1 MTPKQQKSLQTLVD
15 QALQVLEDLG
25 VPLDGLTSRRKVKMA
40 KAFLAVA
47 GLRPGLAWAEAKDNS
62 HHRQLLSRQVI
73 TFMNAHLDERI
84 ADSSYDNIR
93 RQDLVL
99 PEKALILLKSG
110 KNPDAN
116 TNDGT
121 RGFAL
126 SPAAGQ
132 AIRKFGTSHWK
143 DAVDQ
148 FLQGRETLTDQ
159 LRRDRDLARIPV
171 QIANGEPMVFSPG
184 KHNFLQKEII
194 ERFLA
199 IFGFGAELLYVG
211 DTSNKYLFINRQKL
225 AQLKFFELAHDQ
237 LPDIIAYSEKKNWLY
252 LIEAVT
258 TANPITELRRKTLLE
273 LTRGCTADVIFITA
287 FPDRT
292 TYRKFAK
299 DIAWETEVWIA
310 DAPEH
315 MIHFNGDK
323 FLGPYSYEVHF

>member
-1 MTPKQQKSLQTLVD
+1 MTPKQQRSLKTLVD
-15 QALQVLEDLG
+15 QALQALEGLG
-25 VPLDGLTSRRKVKMA
+25 VPLDGLTLRRKEKMA

-47 GLRPGLAWAEAKDNS
+47 GLRPGLAWTDAKDNS

-73 TFMNAHLDERI
+73 TFMNAHLGENI
-84 ADSSYDNIR
+84 ADSSYDDIR
-93 RQDLVL
+93 RKDLVL
-99 PEKALILLKSG
+99 PEKALVVLRSAE
-110 KNPDAN
+110 NPDAN

-132 AIRKFGTSHWK
+132 AIRRFGTSQWK
-143 DAVDQ
+143 SAVDH
-148 FLQGRETLTDQ
+148 FLQGRETLADQ

-171 QIANGEPMVFSPG
+171 KIANGASVVFSAG
-184 KHNFLQKEII
+184 KHNVLQKDII

-199 IFGFGAELLYVG
+199 IFGFEADVLYVG
-211 DTSNKYLFINRQKL
+211 DTSSKYLFVNRQKL
-225 AQLKFFELAHDQ
+225 AEIKFFELAHDQ
-237 LPDIIAYSEKKNWLY
+237 LPDVIAYSEQKNWLY
-252 LIEAVT
+252 LVEAVT
-258 TANPITELRRKTLLE
+258 TANPIAELRRKTLLE
-273 LTRGCTADVIFITA
+273 LTQDCTADVIFITA

-299 DIAWETEVWIA
+299 DIAWETEIWIA

-323 FLGPYSYEVHF
+323 FLGPYR